1 MTGRS
6 PDAQSR
12 TLANPLR
19 QVAMSNTKERTESQM
34 IESSDRG
41 LGCKGKK
48 KTNKKRAPQLLDED
62 TPELS
67 VVVDIPS
74 LQEECINNVAHR
86 DNERQPSPSQLDR
99 RIEDVVRFK
108 LACEEELKLLER
120 RKAEKAAEI
129 NRIEDEW
136 CAANSLYRNLLAQRS
151 GFLGDSGI
159 IAAGTLV
166 PLPKKRKIAS
176 AVQSDDEQQ
185 DHGPDQGAT
194 SSSSSMQTEGLDS

>member
-6 PDAQSR
+6 TDAQSR

-19 QVAMSNTKERTESQM
+19 QVAISNTKERSESPM
-34 IESSDRG
+34 AESSDRGG

-74 LQEECINNVAHR
+74 LQEECINK
-86 DNERQPSPSQLDR
+86 EQPSPSQLDR

-151 GFLGDSGI
+151 GFLGDGGI

-185 DHGPDQGAT
+185 NHGPDQGAT
-194 SSSSSMQTEGLDS
+194 SSSSSSSSMQTEGLDS

>member
-19 QVAMSNTKERTESQM
+19 QVAISNTKERTESQM

-74 LQEECINNVAHR
+74 LQEECINK
-86 DNERQPSPSQLDR
+86 EQPSPSQLDR

-151 GFLGDSGI
+151 GFLGDGGI